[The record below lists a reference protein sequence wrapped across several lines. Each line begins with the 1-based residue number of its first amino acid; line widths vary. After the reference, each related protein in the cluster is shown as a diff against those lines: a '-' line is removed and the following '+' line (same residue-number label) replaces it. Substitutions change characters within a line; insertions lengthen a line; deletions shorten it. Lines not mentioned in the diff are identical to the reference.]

1 MRLATFD
8 IILDQLKR
16 KRDQELTIL
25 IEKQKQEDLQ
35 SKLVAKNREI
45 NDLKRTKAGFQ
56 KYILTRYWKKPEW
69 GRVFGVKAVF
79 WKPWKKKLTE
89 YRCEQLLRR
98 VLELERLTVS
108 QEKVIFENVVKKN
121 KINERMKEK
130 QIQLKALLV
139 VLTSTLLVAAVLL
152 KVIFYL
158 LE

>member
-56 KYILTRYWKKPEW
+56 KYILTRYWKKPE
-69 GRVFGVKAVF
+69 
-79 WKPWKKKLTE
+79 
-89 YRCEQLLRR
+89 
-98 VLELERLTVS
+98 
-108 QEKVIFENVVKKN
+108 
-121 KINERMKEK
+121 
-130 QIQLKALLV
+130 
-139 VLTSTLLVAAVLL
+139 
-152 KVIFYL
+152 
-158 LE
+158 